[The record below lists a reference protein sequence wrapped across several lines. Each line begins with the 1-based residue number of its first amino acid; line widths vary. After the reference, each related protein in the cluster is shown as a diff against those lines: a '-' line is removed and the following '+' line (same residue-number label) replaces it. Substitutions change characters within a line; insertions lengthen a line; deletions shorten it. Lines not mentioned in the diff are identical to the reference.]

1 MKKYIA
7 PELEISEVSTL
18 DTVLFATSPVDDKPS
33 NDKPGNIFSKE
44 FLLDDEEEDEE
55 W

>member
-18 DTVLFATSPVDDKPS
+18 DTVLFATSPVDGEPT
-33 NDKPGNIFSKE
+33 NDNSKNIFSKE